1 MKEAEPSSN
10 IVQTSGRSTCELRW
24 IGIGIAAALVV
35 LLIDQLTKHLV
46 MHHYRLYES
55 TPVISNIF
63 SITYVRN
70 SGAAWNILAGK
81 QYLLLIFAI
90 LVLVGICR
98 FFRYLSEGYP
108 ERIVALMLMISGI
121 IGNSIDRLWHNEVI
135 DFLDFHYYDI
145 WSYPVFNVA
154 DMSICIGAGLFVLSS
169 CLRKKPQE
177 KQP

>member
-10 IVQTSGRSTCELRW
+10 IVQTSGRSTRELRW

-81 QYLLLIFAI
+81 Q
-90 LVLVGICR
+90 
-98 FFRYLSEGYP
+98 
-108 ERIVALMLMISGI
+108 
-121 IGNSIDRLWHNEVI
+121 
-135 DFLDFHYYDI
+135 
-145 WSYPVFNVA
+145 
-154 DMSICIGAGLFVLSS
+154 
-169 CLRKKPQE
+169 
-177 KQP
+177 